1 MKYSKSFRKWIL
13 PMVVLIFLVGMI
25 CYIFFIKN
33 KVKEGEEDMGKFH
46 SKISYSR
53 FETLSTSQ
61 KKKFGPPFGALKNFI
76 NTNFKNLLSI
86 DELKNR
92 SGSDIYQV
100 SYNNKYLKWT
110 LKNNVEYFFK
120 ITDETLTAI
129 GKNRSDVQSKKID
142 DCIIKLTTK
151 DFDYAYANDVFEG
164 IDKTLKPE
172 YDKLLD
178 IDKKDDNKQI
188 ANPILRG
195 LYNNQDYSMYISCN
209 DNNVKYEFMDSP
221 FSRNGSYSSLN
232 GEDSLKEEKIRQL
245 YNTLTEYLL
254 NRKLITS
261 DIKDPYFYFEI
272 VHDNL
277 NILYATIND
286 IINNNET
293 ITKQFSLWVG
303 KENMRIIYVE
313 GTPGLQ
319 NEIL

>member
-1 MKYSKSFRKWIL
+1 M
-13 PMVVLIFLVGMI
+13 
-25 CYIFFIKN
+25 
-33 KVKEGEEDMGKFH
+33 
-46 SKISYSR
+46 
-53 FETLSTSQ
+53 
-61 KKKFGPPFGALKNFI
+61 
-76 NTNFKNLLSI
+76 
-86 DELKNR
+86 
-92 SGSDIYQV
+92 
-100 SYNNKYLKWT
+100 
-110 LKNNVEYFFK
+110 
-120 ITDETLTAI
+120 TAI

-151 DFDYAYANDVFEG
+151 DFDYTYANDVFEG
-164 IDKTLKPE
+164 VDTKFKPE

-178 IDKKDDNKQI
+178 IDKKDANKQI

-209 DNNVKYEFMDSP
+209 DINVKYEFDDSS
-221 FSRNGSYSSLN
+221 FYRNGSYSSLKD
-232 GEDSLKEEKIRQL
+232 EDSVKEEEKRQL

-277 NILYATIND
+277 NILYNTIKD
-286 IINNNET
+286 IINNEGSK
-293 ITKQFSLWVG
+293 KQFSIWVG
-303 KENMRIIYVE
+303 TENMRTIYLE